1 VVVDVDAVS
10 EDFDGLDVSDDD
22 DDDVPESPFGDVVE
36 DVDDVDVEVDLPRL
50 SVL

>member
-10 EDFDGLDVSDDD
+10 EDFDGLDVSDD

>member
-10 EDFDGLDVSDDD
+10 EDFDGLDVSD